1 MWRRDVCLRPEWDWG
16 SKPEYW
22 ERKAAEAWRVA
33 ALVRKTA
40 AYFKMELAAF
50 LAESFHSGLAHAE
63 DHMAMQEEMP
73 ASSPDNRVIDD
84 GIPF

>member
-1 MWRRDVCLRPEWDWG
+1 MAKETFTASIELTEDE
-16 SKPEYW
+16 
-22 ERKAAEAWRVA
+22 A

-40 AYFKMELAAF
+40 AYFKMELSAF
-50 LAESFHSGLAHAE
+50 LSESFRSGLAHAE

>member
-1 MWRRDVCLRPEWDWG
+1 M
-16 SKPEYW
+16 SKETFTATI
-22 ERKAAEAWRVA
+22 ELTEDEA

-40 AYFKMELAAF
+40 AYFKMEMAAF
-50 LAESFHSGLAHAE
+50 LTESLRSGLAHAE

>member
-1 MWRRDVCLRPEWDWG
+1 M
-16 SKPEYW
+16 
-22 ERKAAEAWRVA
+22 A